1 MADTTQ
7 VHFSFSAAPFTKE
20 VTDLDL
26 WLPPSTVSAI
36 DDLVECLDSR
46 ASALITGESGVGK
59 TCILRAVR
67 QRLPKERFRLTYCHN
82 ATLGRRDFYRQ
93 VCTTLGLSPKATA
106 AAVFHAISAEVQQ
119 LANARVH
126 PVLLIDEA
134 HLLHPDVLGHLHI
147 LLNYEWDSRALLSV
161 VLIGLPELDDRLA
174 SSVHKSLLSR
184 LHTRLRIAPASVTD
198 SAEYIRHRLGLA
210 GCTKELFTA
219 GAVALLHQHSTG
231 AHRDL
236 DRLASLALR
245 EATRRKKKLVEPELV
260 AAVLDAESR
269 AA

>member
-1 MADTTQ
+1 VAESIQT
-7 VHFSFSAAPFTKE
+7 HFSLSATPFTKE
-20 VTDLDL
+20 VADTDL
-26 WLPPSTVSAI
+26 WLPPSRQSAI

-46 ASALITGESGVGK
+46 ASALVTGESGVGK

-93 VCTTLGLSPKATA
+93 VCTTLGLAPKATA
-106 AAVFHAISAEVQQ
+106 AAVFHAVAAEVHQ
-119 LANARVH
+119 LATARVH
-126 PVLLIDEA
+126 PVLLLDEA

-184 LHTRLRIAPASVTD
+184 LHTRLRIAPANEAD
-198 SAEYIRHRLGLA
+198 SADYIRHRLGLA
-210 GCTKELFTA
+210 GCTKELFSA
-219 GAVALLHQHSTG
+219 AAVALLHEHSSG

-245 EATRRKKKLVEPELV
+245 EAVRRKKKLVEHETV
-260 AAVLDAESR
+260 SAVLDAEAR

>member
-1 MADTTQ
+1 MADSIQT
-7 VHFSFSAAPFTKE
+7 HFSLNAAPFTKE
-20 VTDLDL
+20 IADTDL
-26 WLPPSTVSAI
+26 WLPPSRQSPI

-46 ASALITGESGVGK
+46 RSALVTGESGVGK

-67 QRLPKERFRLTYCHN
+67 QQLPKERFRLTYCHN

-93 VCTTLGLSPKATA
+93 VCIALGLAPKATA
-106 AAVFHAISAEVQQ
+106 AAVFHAVSTQVHE
-119 LANARVH
+119 LATARVH
-126 PVLLIDEA
+126 PVFLIDEA

-147 LLNYEWDSRALLSV
+147 LLNYEWDSRALLSL

-184 LHTRLRIAPASVTD
+184 LHTRLRIAPASAVD
-198 SAEYIRHRLGLA
+198 SADYLRHRLALA
-210 GCTKELFTA
+210 GCNKELFTA
-219 GAVALLHQHSTG
+219 DAVALLHENSGG

-245 EATRRKKKLVEPELV
+245 EAVSRKKKLVEHDLV
-260 AAVLDAESR
+260 SAVLGRDAR

>member
-1 MADTTQ
+1 MADSIQT
-7 VHFSFSAAPFTKE
+7 HFSLSATPFTKE
-20 VTDLDL
+20 VADTDL
-26 WLPPSTVSAI
+26 WLPPSRQSAI

-46 ASALITGESGVGK
+46 ASALVTGESGVGK

-93 VCTTLGLSPKATA
+93 VCTTLGLAPKATA
-106 AAVFHAISAEVQQ
+106 AAVFHAVAAEVHQ
-119 LANARVH
+119 LATARVH
-126 PVLLIDEA
+126 PVLLLDEA

-184 LHTRLRIAPASVTD
+184 LHTRLRIAPANEAD
-198 SAEYIRHRLGLA
+198 SADYIRHRLGLA
-210 GCTKELFTA
+210 CCTKELFSA
-219 GAVALLHQHSTG
+219 AAVALLHEHSSG

-245 EATRRKKKLVEPELV
+245 EAVRRKKKLVEHETV
-260 AAVLDAESR
+260 SAVLDAEAR

>member
-7 VHFSFSAAPFTKE
+7 VYFSLSAAPFTKE
-20 VTDLDL
+20 VTDQDL

-106 AAVFHAISAEVQQ
+106 AAVFHAVSA
-119 LANARVH
+119 
-126 PVLLIDEA
+126 
-134 HLLHPDVLGHLHI
+134 
-147 LLNYEWDSRALLSV
+147 
-161 VLIGLPELDDRLA
+161 
-174 SSVHKSLLSR
+174 
-184 LHTRLRIAPASVTD
+184 
-198 SAEYIRHRLGLA
+198 
-210 GCTKELFTA
+210 
-219 GAVALLHQHSTG
+219 
-231 AHRDL
+231 
-236 DRLASLALR
+236 
-245 EATRRKKKLVEPELV
+245 
-260 AAVLDAESR
+260 
-269 AA
+269 